1 MESLA
6 FSGDDGRTA
15 EGDGPVS
22 ASREEQSPASF
33 RVFFLP
39 IARGRSVEFAG
50 GEIPL
55 RRKDAGE
62 RMDTDKTVGVVD
74 STVGQGERL

>member
-1 MESLA
+1 MTGGQLRATVPCRRAERSRARRLSGF
-6 FSGDDGRTA
+6 FS
-15 EGDGPVS
+15 
-22 ASREEQSPASF
+22 
-33 RVFFLP
+33 FL

-62 RMDTDKTVGVVD
+62 RMDTDDSVGVVD